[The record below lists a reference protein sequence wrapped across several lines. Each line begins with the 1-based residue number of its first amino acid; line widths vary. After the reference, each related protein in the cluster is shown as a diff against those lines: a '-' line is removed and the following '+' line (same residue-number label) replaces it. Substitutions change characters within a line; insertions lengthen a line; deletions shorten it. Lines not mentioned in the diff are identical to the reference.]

1 MWPVA
6 LTTPALCRHA
16 MSATLLY
23 TASWLY
29 SPGQTPI
36 AGGAVAV
43 RDGRIVEIGTAGEL
57 IAGYGRPT
65 GDYPGCV
72 ILPGFVNAHT
82 HLELTHFPA
91 WRLRDGLD
99 YHPHRFVDWIIQM
112 IKVRRG
118 VTLEEACVSLKAG
131 VNACLRAGT
140 TSVGDIVTS
149 ADLLSAYADSSIGG
163 RIYLELIGQD
173 RQIFEPRLARVMEA
187 VRTVDGIRQ
196 PGLSPHAPYTLNS
209 SLLADIATAARQGD
223 LPLSL
228 HLAESRDESDLLF
241 DSSGPLAEE
250 MYPLVGWQDFLP
262 SPRRTTPA
270 VFFDDG
276 GLLGPSTLAV
286 HGVQLTPADAA
297 LLKERGVTIC
307 LCPRS
312 NERLAVGTA
321 PVHLFKK
328 LGIPLCLGTDSLAS
342 NDSLSLW
349 DEIRF
354 ALDSY
359 KGELGPEQLLE
370 MATKGGAAGIGL
382 AGHVGSLEAG
392 KRADFQLV
400 ELGGVCTAERLLE
413 TGRVRGVCLEGVSV
427 FGGAAEPVSGTE
439 I

>member
-1 MWPVA
+1 MA
-6 LTTPALCRHA
+6 E
-16 MSATLLY
+16 TLLY

-29 SPGQTPI
+29 SPGRPPI

-43 RDGRIVEIGTAGEL
+43 RDGRIVEIGTAREL
-57 IAGYGRPT
+57 IAGYGQPT
-65 GDYPGCV
+65 GEYPGCV
-72 ILPGFVNAHT
+72 LMPGFVNAHT

-118 VTLEEACVSLKAG
+118 VTPEETRVSLKAG
-131 VNACLRAGT
+131 INACLRAGT
-140 TSVGDIVTS
+140 TSVGDIVT
-149 ADLLSAYADSSIGG
+149 APDLLSAYDGSSIGG

-173 RQIFEPRLARVMEA
+173 RQIFEPRLTKAMEA
-187 VRTVDGIRQ
+187 IQAINGPRL

-209 SLLADIATAARQGD
+209 NLLADIAAAARQGC

-262 SPRRTTPA
+262 SPRRITPA
-270 VFFDDG
+270 RFFDTG
-276 GLLGPSTLAV
+276 GLLGASTLAV

-297 LLKERGVTIC
+297 LLQERGVSIC

-354 ALDSY
+354 ALDRY
-359 KGELGPEQLLE
+359 KGELGPEKLLE
-370 MATKGGAAGIGL
+370 MATQGGAAGIGM
-382 AGHVGSLEAG
+382 AGQVGTLDAG

-400 ELGGVCTAERLLE
+400 ELDGVCTAERLLE
-413 TGRVRGVCLEGVSV
+413 TGRVNAVYLRGNLAGLGDSDNGVAV
-427 FGGAAEPVSGTE
+427 
-439 I
+439 

>member
-1 MWPVA
+1 M
-6 LTTPALCRHA
+6 
-16 MSATLLY
+16 
-23 TASWLY
+23 
-29 SPGQTPI
+29 
-36 AGGAVAV
+36 
-43 RDGRIVEIGTAGEL
+43 
-57 IAGYGRPT
+57 
-65 GDYPGCV
+65 
-72 ILPGFVNAHT
+72 PGFVNAHT

-99 YHPHRFVDWIIQM
+99 YHPRGFVDWIIQM

-118 VTLEEACVSLKAG
+118 VTVEETCVSLKAG
-131 VNACLRAGT
+131 ISACLRAGT

-149 ADLLSAYADSSIGG
+149 PDLLSAYDGTSIGG

-173 RQIFEPRLARVMEA
+173 RQLFEPRLARAVEA
-187 VRTVDGIRQ
+187 CKTVNGCRL

-209 SLLADIATAARQGD
+209 NLLPDIAAAAAQMQ

-228 HLAESRDESDLLF
+228 HLAESCEESDLLF
-241 DSSGPLAEE
+241 DSSGPLAEK
-250 MYPLVGWQDFLP
+250 MYPLVGWQDYLP
-262 SPRRTTPA
+262 APRRSTPA
-270 VFFDDG
+270 RFFDDG
-276 GLLGPSTLAV
+276 GLLGSSTLAV

-297 LLKERGVTIC
+297 LLQERGVTIC

-321 PVHLFKK
+321 PVHLFNK

-359 KGELGPEQLLE
+359 RGELGSERLLE

-382 AGHVGSLEAG
+382 ADCTGVLEAG
-392 KRADFQLV
+392 KRADFQVVQLD
-400 ELGGVCTAERLLE
+400 GGCTAERLLDA
-413 TGRVRGVCLEGVSV
+413 GRVDAVYQNGTLMGLDCFDCSTDSGVAV
-427 FGGAAEPVSGTE
+427 
-439 I
+439 

>member
-1 MWPVA
+1 MA
-6 LTTPALCRHA
+6 D
-16 MSATLLY
+16 TLLY

-29 SPGQTPI
+29 SPGLTPR
-36 AGGAVAV
+36 AGGAIAV
-43 RDGRIVEIGTAGEL
+43 RDGRIVAVGAAREL
-57 IAGYGRPT
+57 IAGYGQPT
-65 GDYPGCV
+65 GEYPGCV
-72 ILPGFVNAHT
+72 LMPGFVNAHT

-118 VTLEEACVSLKAG
+118 VTPEETRVSLKAG
-131 VNACLRAGT
+131 INACLRAGT
-140 TSVGDIVTS
+140 TSVGDIVT
-149 ADLLSAYADSSIGG
+149 APDLLSAYDGSSIGG
-163 RIYLELIGQD
+163 RVYLELIGQD
-173 RQIFEPRLARVMEA
+173 RQIFESRLTKAMEAIQIINGPRL
-187 VRTVDGIRQ
+187 
-196 PGLSPHAPYTLNS
+196 PGLSPHAPYPLS
-209 SLLADIATAARQGD
+209 SNLLADIAAAARQGN

-270 VFFDDG
+270 RFFDVG

-297 LLKERGVTIC
+297 LLQERGVSIC

-312 NERLAVGTA
+312 NERLAVGAA

-354 ALDSY
+354 ALDRY
-359 KGELGPEQLLE
+359 NGELGPEKLLE
-370 MATKGGAAGIGL
+370 MATQGGAVGIGM
-382 AGHVGSLEAG
+382 AGQVGSLEAG

-400 ELGGVCTAERLLE
+400 ELDGVCTAERLLE
-413 TGRVRGVCLEGVSV
+413 TGRVNAVYLRGNLAGLDGSDNGVAV
-427 FGGAAEPVSGTE
+427 
-439 I
+439 

>member
-1 MWPVA
+1 MA
-6 LTTPALCRHA
+6 E
-16 MSATLLY
+16 TLLY

-29 SPGQTPI
+29 SSGRPPI

-43 RDGRIVEIGTAGEL
+43 RDGRIVEIGTAREL
-57 IAGYGRPT
+57 IAGYGQPT
-65 GDYPGCV
+65 GEYPGCV
-72 ILPGFVNAHT
+72 LMPGFVNAHT

-118 VTLEEACVSLKAG
+118 VPPEETRVSLKAG
-131 VNACLRAGT
+131 INACLRAGT
-140 TSVGDIVTS
+140 TSVGDIVT
-149 ADLLSAYADSSIGG
+149 APDLLSAYDGSSIGG

-173 RQIFEPRLARVMEA
+173 RQIFEPRLTKAMEA
-187 VRTVDGIRQ
+187 IQAINGPRL

-209 SLLADIATAARQGD
+209 NLLADIAAAARQGS

-262 SPRRTTPA
+262 APRRITPA
-270 VFFDDG
+270 RFFDTG
-276 GLLGPSTLAV
+276 GLLGASTLAV

-328 LGIPLCLGTDSLAS
+328 QGIPLCLGTDSLAS

-359 KGELGPEQLLE
+359 RGELGPEKLLE

-382 AGHVGSLEAG
+382 AGQVGTLQAG
-392 KRADFQLV
+392 MRADLQVISVAGDFS
-400 ELGGVCTAERLLE
+400 AERLLE
-413 TGRVRGVCLEGVSV
+413 RGRLQQVLVGGVGVV
-427 FGGAAEPVSGTE
+427 D
-439 I
+439 

>member
-1 MWPVA
+1 MKN
-6 LTTPALCRHA
+6 TTLF
-16 MSATLLY
+16 

-29 SPGQTPI
+29 NPGMPPI
-36 AGGAVAV
+36 SGGGLAISN
-43 RDGRIVEIGTAGEL
+43 GQILEIGTANDL
-57 IAGYGRPT
+57 IARYGLPT
-65 GDYPGCV
+65 ADYAGCV
-72 ILPGFVNAHT
+72 IMPGFVNAHT

-91 WRLRDGLD
+91 WRLRNGMD

-118 VTLEEACVSLKAG
+118 VTYEETCLSLKAG
-131 VNACLRAGT
+131 ISACLWAGT

-149 ADLLSAYADSSIGG
+149 PELLSTYKDSSIGG

-173 RQIFEPRLARVMEA
+173 RQLFEPRLARAVEA
-187 VRTVDGIRQ
+187 SKTIDGTVL

-209 SLLADIATAARQGD
+209 NLLPAIAAVARQGN
-223 LPLSL
+223 LPLAL
-228 HLAESRDESDLLF
+228 HLAESEAESTLLF
-241 DSSGPLAEE
+241 DSSGPLADE
-250 MYPLVGWQDFLP
+250 MYPLVGWQDYLP
-262 SPRRTTPA
+262 ASRKTTPTL
-270 VFFDDG
+270 FFDDG

-321 PVHLFKK
+321 PVHLFIK

-354 ALDSY
+354 ALDCY
-359 KGELGPEQLLE
+359 KGELGPEKLLE
-370 MATKGGAAGIGL
+370 MATNGGAAGIGM
-382 AGHVGSLEAG
+382 AGVAGLLEPG
-392 KRADFQLV
+392 KRADFQVLD
-400 ELGGVCTAERLLE
+400 L
-413 TGRVRGVCLEGVSV
+413 TGRSV
-427 FGGAAEPVSGTE
+427 KNRCSFAEELLASRLCAVFSNGAAVFVDHTTAGGRVP
-439 I
+439 

>member
-1 MWPVA
+1 MA
-6 LTTPALCRHA
+6 D
-16 MSATLLY
+16 TLLY

-29 SPGQTPI
+29 SPGRTPI

-43 RDGRIVEIGTAGEL
+43 RDGRIVEIGTAREL
-57 IAGYGRPT
+57 IAGYGQPT
-65 GDYPGCV
+65 GEYPGCV
-72 ILPGFVNAHT
+72 LMPGFVNAHT

-118 VTLEEACVSLKAG
+118 VTPEETRVSLKAG
-131 VNACLRAGT
+131 INACLRAGT
-140 TSVGDIVTS
+140 TSVGDIVT
-149 ADLLSAYADSSIGG
+149 APDLLSAYDGSSIGG

-173 RQIFEPRLARVMEA
+173 RQIFEPRLTKAMEA
-187 VRTVDGIRQ
+187 IQAINGPRL

-209 SLLADIATAARQGD
+209 NLLADIAAAARQGC

-262 SPRRTTPA
+262 SPRRITPA
-270 VFFDDG
+270 RFFDTG

-297 LLKERGVTIC
+297 LLQERGVSIC

-312 NERLAVGTA
+312 NERLAVGAA

-354 ALDSY
+354 ALDCY
-359 KGELGPEQLLE
+359 KGELGPEKLLE
-370 MATKGGAAGIGL
+370 MATQGGAAGIGM
-382 AGHVGSLEAG
+382 AGQVGTLEAG

-400 ELGGVCTAERLLE
+400 ELDGVCTAERLLE
-413 TGRVRGVCLEGVSV
+413 TGRVRDVCLGGIAL
-427 FGGAAEPVSGTE
+427 FGSNIEPLPDNET
-439 I
+439 